1 LKQAPKTQRRST
13 QLPLAAPRMRIGL
26 LGGSFNPPHAAHRQ
40 ISLTALKRLGLD
52 RVWWLV
58 SPANPLKDISQL
70 PGLEKRIAAAKKVA
84 SHPHIEITGF
94 SGNGKSLY
102 TVDVL
107 TAIKRRYPGAHFVWL
122 MGADNLA
129 DIHRWRAW
137 QTIFGLMPIAV
148 LDRPGYRLRA
158 RASQGAQRF
167 ADFHVD
173 ESDARGL
180 AQLEPPAWT
189 VVTHPLSGLSSTAI
203 RAKAETKQKKKKP
216 KSKPKPK
223 AAVKPA
229 KTPEQKAKAKAAAA
243 KRDKAAKRAKKA
255 AAKASV
261 KAGKKPAGKK
271 AAAKPASKRK
281 QGKKKPKRR

>member
-1 LKQAPKTQRRST
+1 
-13 QLPLAAPRMRIGL
+13 MRIGL
-26 LGGSFNPPHAAHRQ
+26 LGGSFNPPHEAHRQ

-52 RVWWLV
+52 RVWWLI
-58 SPANPLKDISQL
+58 SPANPLKDTTGL
-70 PGLEKRIAAAKKVA
+70 PSVETRIAAAERVA
-84 SHPHIEITGF
+84 NHPHIAVTGF

-107 TAIKRRYPGAHFVWL
+107 RAIKRRCPGVQFVWL

-137 QTIFGLMPIAV
+137 QTIFELMPIAV

-189 VVTHPLSGLSSTAI
+189 IVTHPLSGLSSTAI
-203 RAKAETKQKKKKP
+203 RAKVQPAKTKMP
-216 KSKPKPK
+216 KPKPK
-223 AAVKPA
+223 AKAKA
-229 KTPEQKAKAKAAAA
+229 TKTPEQKAKIKAAAA
-243 KRDKAAKRAKKA
+243 KRDKAAKRAKRA
-255 AAKASV
+255 AA
-261 KAGKKPAGKK
+261 K
-271 AAAKPASKRK
+271 AAAKPGKRPAAK
-281 QGKKKPKRR
+281 KPPGKAGATKSRGKKKAKRR

>member
-1 LKQAPKTQRRST
+1 
-13 QLPLAAPRMRIGL
+13 MRIGL

-52 RVWWLV
+52 KVWWLV
-58 SPANPLKDISQL
+58 SPANPLKDTSGL
-70 PGLEKRIAAAKKVA
+70 PDLEQRIAAANQVA
-84 SHPHIEITGF
+84 RHPRIEVTGF
-94 SGNGKSLY
+94 SGNSRSLY

-107 TAIKRRYPGAHFVWL
+107 TAIKRRYPGVHFVWL

-137 QTIFGLMPIAV
+137 QTIFGMMPIAV
-148 LDRPGYRLRA
+148 LDRPDYRLRA

-203 RAKAETKQKKKKP
+203 RAKTETKPKKQEPKPKPKAESKPAANPKPKP
-216 KSKPKPK
+216 KSKPAQKPK
-223 AAVKPA
+223 QTVKVAATKKPKQQQKAEAAAPKRSKTKAVKAPA
-229 KTPEQKAKAKAAAA
+229 KTTKQKTS
-243 KRDKAAKRAKKA
+243 AKKA
-255 AAKASV
+255 TRKA
-261 KAGKKPAGKK
+261 P
-271 AAAKPASKRK
+271 SKQNR
-281 QGKKKPKRR
+281 GKKKPKRR

>member
-1 LKQAPKTQRRST
+1 
-13 QLPLAAPRMRIGL
+13 MRIGL

-58 SPANPLKDISQL
+58 SPANPLKDTAAL
-70 PGLEKRIAAAKKVA
+70 PSLEIRIAAAEKVA
-84 SHPHIEITGF
+84 NDPRVEVTGF

-107 TAIKRRYPGAHFVWL
+107 TAIKRRYPSVQFVWL

-137 QTIFGLMPIAV
+137 QTIFALMPIAV
-148 LDRPGYRLRA
+148 LDRPGYRLQA

-167 ADFHVD
+167 ADFLVD

-189 VVTHPLSGLSSTAI
+189 IVTHPLSGLSSTAI
-203 RAKAETKQKKKKP
+203 RAKAQPAKKKKP
-216 KSKPKPK
+216 KGKAKPKPK
-223 AAVKPA
+223 AKSA
-229 KTPEQKAKAKAAAA
+229 KTPEQKARIKAAAA

-255 AAKASV
+255 AAKALAKPGKKS
-261 KAGKKPAGKK
+261 AKKPAAK
-271 AAAKPASKRK
+271 AAAAKNR
-281 QGKKKPKRR
+281 GKKKAKRR